1 MLTLRVAALASAV
14 ALAFGW
20 SASTS
25 PADEPPGGHPPG
37 HAPAAPPAAPPG
49 QPPRPQPEHPPGHAP
64 QQADAKPSE
73 HGYRPVVTPDGTTLP
88 HRMVDGVKVF
98 HLIAGEV
105 KHEFAEGLIGRLW
118 GYNGRV
124 HGPTIEA
131 VEGDRVRI
139 YVTNRLPAPTT
150 IHWHGIHL
158 PSGMDGVSGLTQR
171 AIAPGET
178 FRYEF
183 TLNQHGTFMY
193 HPHHDEMVQ
202 MALGL
207 MGLFVIHPKSPAG
220 PLPDRDF
227 AILLSE
233 WRIDPG
239 AERPDPNEM
248 IDFNVLTFNAK
259 VFPAT
264 APLVAKVGERVRL
277 RIGNLSATDHHPIH
291 LHGNSFRVIETDGG
305 AIPEAG
311 QWPETTV
318 LVPVGSTRTVEFVAS
333 HAGDW
338 ALHCH
343 MTHHTMNQMGHDVPN
358 LVGLDPNAFDRAVR
372 ELVADGL
379 PQNPAPSGGHEGA
392 HGMGGEMP
400 KNSIA
405 MLGGTGPFGSIPM
418 GGMFTV
424 LKVRETLSSYEDP
437 GWYAHPEGTVASPA
451 SPEDLER
458 DGIDVAAPA
467 KPEAT
472 GHEGHAPPPTPP
484 PQPSPRGGGHGHAGH
499 GGR

>member
-1 MLTLRVAALASAV
+1 MLTLRTAALGPAI
-14 ALAFGW
+14 ALVLLWG
-20 SASTS
+20 ASTS

-49 QPPRPQPEHPPGHAP
+49 QPPQPAPEHPPGHAP
-64 QQADAKPSE
+64 GQPDGKRNE
-73 HGYRPVVTPDGTTLP
+73 HGYRPVITPNGTTLP

-105 KHEFAEGLIGRLW
+105 KHEFAEGLTGKLW
-118 GYNGRV
+118 GYNGQV

-139 YVTNRLPAPTT
+139 YVTNRLTVPTS
-150 IHWHGIHL
+150 IHWHGLHITN
-158 PSGMDGVSGLTQR
+158 GMDGVSGLTQR
-171 AIAPGET
+171 SIEPSET

-183 TLNQHGTFMY
+183 ELHQHGTFMY
-193 HPHHDEMVQ
+193 HSHHDEMVQ
-202 MALGL
+202 MAMGL
-207 MGLFVIHPKSPAG
+207 MGLFVIHPRDPAG

-233 WRIDPG
+233 WKIDPG
-239 AERPDPNEM
+239 IERPDPNEM

-264 APLVAKVGERVRL
+264 APLVVKKGDRVRI

-291 LHGNSFRVIETDGG
+291 MHGGSFKVIETDGG
-305 AIPEAG
+305 QIPESA

-318 LVPVGSTRTVEFVAS
+318 LVPVGSTRTVEFIATNP
-333 HAGDW
+333 GDW

-343 MTHHTMNQMGHDVPN
+343 MTHHTMNQMGHNIPN
-358 LVGLDPNAFDRAVR
+358 LVGIDPSDFDMAVM
-372 ELVADGL
+372 ELVADKL
-379 PQNPAPSGGHEGA
+379 PQKPGQDGA
-392 HGMGGEMP
+392 HDMGGETP

-405 MLGGTGPFGSIPM
+405 MLGGTGPFGYIAM

-424 LKVRETLSSYEDP
+424 IKVREGLTSYDDP
-437 GWYAHPEGTVASPA
+437 GWYVHPEGAVANPA
-451 SPEDLER
+451 SEDVLRR
-458 DGIDVAAPA
+458 DGIDVEAAAAPKA
-467 KPEAT
+467 E
-472 GHEGHAPPPTPP
+472 
-484 PQPSPRGGGHGHAGH
+484 GHAGH
-499 GGR
+499 GGQPPEPAPSQPKPAASPPGHGGHGAR